1 MKDLLKQYRKE
12 MEQELEDILAYWTK
26 FTIDDKNGGFVGK
39 IDHDDKIY
47 LNAPKGSVLNSRILW
62 TFSAAHNLT
71 KKQEYL
77 TVAERAFHYIAEFFV
92 DKEFGGV
99 YWTVDYKGKPLD
111 TKKQIYALA
120 FAVYGLS
127 EFYKASKNNKALQLA
142 IDIYNDIVKY
152 SYDEKNGGY
161 IEALTRDWK
170 EIGDLRLSAK
180 DANEKKSMNTHL
192 HILEAF
198 ANLHRVSPTD
208 TLELQ
213 LRNLIQ
219 LFAEHII
226 SKKSNHLVLFFD
238 DEWNERS
245 NMISYGH
252 DIEAAWLVQESTE
265 IIHAKD
271 LLPGIKSRSVAM
283 AKAAAE
289 GLDIDGGLWYEYD
302 PDHHHL
308 IKQKHSWPQAEA
320 VIGFFNAWQN
330 TGDESFLN
338 QSLKSWEF
346 VKKFL
351 RDKKCGEWYWGV
363 NEDHSVMR
371 QEDKVGIWKCP
382 YHNTRACIEIINRI
396 NSQTD

>member
-1 MKDLLKQYRKE
+1 MKELLKQYRRE
-12 MEQELEDILAYWTK
+12 VEQELKDILAYWMK
-26 FTIDDKNGGFVGK
+26 FTIDGENGGFVGR
-39 IDHDDKIY
+39 IDHDNKIY
-47 LNAPKGSVLNSRILW
+47 HEAPKGSVLNSRILW
-62 TFSAAHNLT
+62 TFSAAYNLT
-71 KKQEYL
+71 KNPEYL
-77 TVAERAFHYIAEFFV
+77 NVAKGAFEYITTYFV

-99 YWTVDYKGKPLD
+99 YWTVDHKGKPLD
-111 TKKQIYALA
+111 TKKQIYALS

-127 EFYKASKNNKALQLA
+127 EFYQASKNEKALKYA
-142 IDIYNDIVKY
+142 VDIYNDIVKY
-152 SYDEKNGGY
+152 SYDKKNGGY

-192 HILEAF
+192 HVLEAF

-213 LRNLIQ
+213 LRELIQ

-245 NMISYGH
+245 NVISYGH

-265 IIHAKD
+265 IIQAND
-271 LLPGIKSRSVAM
+271 LLPAIKSRSVAM

-289 GLDIDGGLWYEYD
+289 GLDKDGGLWYEYD
-302 PDHHHL
+302 PEQNHL

-320 VIGFFNAWQN
+320 MIGFFNAWQN
-330 TGDESFLN
+330 TCDGSFLN

-346 VKKFL
+346 VKKFM
-351 RDKKCGEWYWGV
+351 RDKNCGEWYWGV
-363 NEDHSVMR
+363 NEDYSVMR